1 MDIKDRTLEN
11 WPRDKHGGPI
21 LDDRYEAIL
30 YGRLAAG
37 NIFMMEQLRDRISYS
52 RAVSA
57 SKSTAA
63 VHDHEAAV
71 NAAIKAEL
79 FREAFE
85 EAERIEKGG
94 AV

>member
-1 MDIKDRTLEN
+1 MDIKGRTLEN
-11 WPRDKHGGPI
+11 WQRDKHGGPI
-21 LDDRYEAIL
+21 LDGTYEAIC

-37 NIFMMEQLRDRISYS
+37 NIFMMEQLRDMLIYS

-63 VHDHEAAV
+63 VPDHQAAV
-71 NAAIKAEL
+71 NAAVKAQL

-85 EAERIEKGG
+85 EAERIEK
-94 AV
+94 